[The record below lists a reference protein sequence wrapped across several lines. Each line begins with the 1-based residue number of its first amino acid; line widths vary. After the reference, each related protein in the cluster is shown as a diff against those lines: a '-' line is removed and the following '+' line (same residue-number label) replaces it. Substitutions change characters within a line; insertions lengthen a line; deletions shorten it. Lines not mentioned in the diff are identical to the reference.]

1 MTQTV
6 LIVGANKGIGLELAK
21 QYYQGGDYV
30 IALCRKASSDLIALS
45 KAHTFTCIENID
57 VSDDNALQDLPKKVE
72 DALAAF
78 PTSTTQKNDTKA
90 HIDVFIHN
98 AGILVGDSFPNIDSE
113 NMRKHFEINTLAP
126 LNTVLTLR
134 HLFTEGSKVGIMS
147 SRVGSV
153 ADNTSSNNYAY
164 RVSKSAVNMVGKC
177 LSIDLAEE
185 GVAVALLHPGYVRTE
200 MTRHNGLIDAK
211 ESAQGLIQRMNE
223 LSMET
228 TGIFVHT
235 SGEVLTW

>member
-1 MTQTV
+1 
-6 LIVGANKGIGLELAK
+6 
-21 QYYQGGDYV
+21 
-30 IALCRKASSDLIALS
+30 
-45 KAHTFTCIENID
+45 
-57 VSDDNALQDLPKKVE
+57 
-72 DALAAF
+72 
-78 PTSTTQKNDTKA
+78 
-90 HIDVFIHN
+90 
-98 AGILVGDSFPNIDSE
+98 
-113 NMRKHFEINTLAP
+113 
-126 LNTVLTLR
+126 
-134 HLFTEGSKVGIMS
+134 
-147 SRVGSV
+147 
-153 ADNTSSNNYAY
+153 
-164 RVSKSAVNMVGKC
+164 MVGKC